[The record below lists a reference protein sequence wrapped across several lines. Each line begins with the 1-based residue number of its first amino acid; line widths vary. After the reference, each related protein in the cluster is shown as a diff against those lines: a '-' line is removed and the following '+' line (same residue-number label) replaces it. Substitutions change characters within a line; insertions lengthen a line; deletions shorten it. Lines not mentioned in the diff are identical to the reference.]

1 MVTSRPPHTNQARA
15 DSSPAPGTPALA
27 GVPESPA
34 APATGH
40 SLYASAHSSFR
51 SPSPA
56 LARPALHA
64 APEARPAPPRPT
76 PSQPAP
82 AHTSPA
88 RATRAI
94 RGPGPGASP
103 GRKPRAAD
111 IFHSNS
117 PGGRG
122 RGGRGPAGGTDGRTA
137 SFPPS
142 AAAPASR
149 SLDLCPTGATPS
161 RSPTAAARSGSQL
174 PPASQRTP
182 VAPPAPAPA
191 GQQPLD
197 TPARIDWG
205 AWDAETSEHG
215 TPDDLRGGGA
225 PLRLGGSAEHSAA
238 WHPPLPPLN
247 VASRVVRP
255 TASAGRCDA
264 GCQ

>member
-1 MVTSRPPHTNQARA
+1 MLP
-15 DSSPAPGTPALA
+15 
-27 GVPESPA
+27 
-34 APATGH
+34 
-40 SLYASAHSSFR
+40 
-51 SPSPA
+51 
-56 LARPALHA
+56 
-64 APEARPAPPRPT
+64 PEARPAPPRPT